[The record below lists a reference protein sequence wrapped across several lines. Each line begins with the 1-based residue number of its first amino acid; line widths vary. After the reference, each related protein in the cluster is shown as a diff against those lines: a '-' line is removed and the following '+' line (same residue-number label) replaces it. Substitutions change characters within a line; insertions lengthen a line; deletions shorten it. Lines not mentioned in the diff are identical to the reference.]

1 MDTTHTSKPTWLE
14 RATLTALGG
23 VLLAALAGV
32 GGLAWMAAHRTG
44 PSAAPAVR
52 AAPAPPPP
60 TTCYLRASGN
70 NAVLEVTGVRAE
82 GACREW
88 QQWSLKDA
96 PNRALAWSEA
106 PPALTYADGTP
117 VRDPVK
123 ETCRYTLG
131 AFTYSV
137 TDTGGMAIGTHWCQE
152 LYTRAVKAG

>member
-1 MDTTHTSKPTWLE
+1 MKTTDLTNTTWLE
-14 RATLTALGG
+14 RAIVATASGLLLT
-23 VLLAALAGV
+23 VLAGI
-32 GGLAWMAAHRTG
+32 GGLAWMGAHPPAPR
-44 PSAAPAVR
+44 AAPAVR

-96 PNRALAWSEA
+96 PTRALAWSEA
-106 PPALTYADGTP
+106 PPALTGADGTP

>member
-1 MDTTHTSKPTWLE
+1 MNTTMLRWIE
-14 RATLTALGG
+14 RLIVAGG
-23 VLLAALAGV
+23 CVLLLAVLAGI
-32 GGLAWMAAHRTG
+32 GGLAWMAAR
-44 PSAAPAVR
+44 PAAPGAGPAVR

-60 TTCYLRASGN
+60 TSCYLRAAGN

-88 QQWSLKDA
+88 QQWSLKDN
-96 PNRALAWSEA
+96 PNRALAWSDTRPE
-106 PPALTYADGTP
+106 LTYADGAP
-117 VRDPVK
+117 VRDTVK

-137 TDTGGMAIGTHWCQE
+137 TDTGGMAIGSRWCQE